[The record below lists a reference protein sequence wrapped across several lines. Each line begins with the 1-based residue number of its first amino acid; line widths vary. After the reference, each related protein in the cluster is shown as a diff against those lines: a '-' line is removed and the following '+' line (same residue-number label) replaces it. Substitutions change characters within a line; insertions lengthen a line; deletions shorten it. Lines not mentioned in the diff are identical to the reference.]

1 MNLRLNEFLKA
12 LVMFILLLSIVQV
25 GDVRADLFG
34 WDAYEECSDA
44 KVATELKQKYCQRD
58 FEDAEDRIQYVEAKF
73 KETKIKLE
81 GQIAKLESKLETV
94 KAEKATLEKEFYE
107 EKTRLGNAIVGL
119 DSQIA
124 RLNQQIE
131 LAKHQMDQQKDNFL
145 QQIADQDNTIQILK
159 KDSGQREKDLIDENK
174 ALQKRYGDEIVKAD
188 AELET
193 EKNNGLKALEKQ
205 RNKYE
210 RQLIVLRLQMEDG
223 RKKQLAEM
231 DLLKVEADLK
241 TQELEKL
248 LVLKNTQIFDLK
260 QIIRDRN
267 TEIAK
272 LRKSRKIQKEE
283 YERMQAQEK
292 ELANQLK
299 SEIEKGE
306 IRLKKFQGKLIINI
320 DNRISFASGSASLKK
335 EIEAAFNKISS
346 ILASYPGNQIHIE
359 GHTDNVQLKV
369 DAEFQ
374 DNWELST
381 GRALS
386 VLRFILKNNDLDKKL
401 FVAVGFGEFNPIANN
416 ETTEGRALN
425 RRVDIVVMPKVDK
438 VYN

>member
-1 MNLRLNEFLKA
+1 
-12 LVMFILLLSIVQV
+12 
-25 GDVRADLFG
+25 
-34 WDAYEECSDA
+34 
-44 KVATELKQKYCQRD
+44 
-58 FEDAEDRIQYVEAKF
+58 
-73 KETKIKLE
+73 
-81 GQIAKLESKLETV
+81 
-94 KAEKATLEKEFYE
+94 
-107 EKTRLGNAIVGL
+107 
-119 DSQIA
+119 
-124 RLNQQIE
+124 
-131 LAKHQMDQQKDNFL
+131 
-145 QQIADQDNTIQILK
+145 
-159 KDSGQREKDLIDENK
+159 
-174 ALQKRYGDEIVKAD
+174 
-188 AELET
+188 
-193 EKNNGLKALEKQ
+193 
-205 RNKYE
+205 
-210 RQLIVLRLQMEDG
+210 
-223 RKKQLAEM
+223 M